1 MAQPADAVVHDGEDD
16 QASSPRA
23 SAGALTLFKGLEV
36 LSRVAKG
43 DATLGQMSK
52 ALQLNKTTVHRLAST
67 LVEAGFLSFNSR
79 DGYALGTK
87 LLELGYAA
95 SQQITLTRVS
105 REH

>member
-1 MAQPADAVVHDGEDD
+1 MKDIVSTGTDEAG
-16 QASSPRA
+16 ASRT
-23 SAGALTLFKGLEV
+23 SAGAPTLFKGLEV

-43 DATLGQMSK
+43 DTTLGKMAKS
-52 ALQLNKTTVHRLAST
+52 LDLNKTTVHRLAST
-67 LVEAGFLSFNSR
+67 LVEAGFLSFSPR

-105 REH
+105 HDHLRQL